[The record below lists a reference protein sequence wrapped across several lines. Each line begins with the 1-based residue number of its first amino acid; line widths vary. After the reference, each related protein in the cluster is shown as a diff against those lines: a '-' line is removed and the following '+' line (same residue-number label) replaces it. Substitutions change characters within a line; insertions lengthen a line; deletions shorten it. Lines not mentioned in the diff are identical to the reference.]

1 MRRQTAQLCS
11 EMLTTIDGTGSVHQK
26 TLNRLVHFI
35 ERFKALNFAGDRQM
49 TQELDRARAEL
60 LGRSAEEYR
69 SDGKAEVSLVQ
80 GLERLRTKARELAAQ
95 DTSDLAANFGR
106 MGQRRFALAS

>member
-1 MRRQTAQLCS
+1 
-11 EMLTTIDGTGSVHQK
+11 
-26 TLNRLVHFI
+26 
-35 ERFKALNFAGDRQM
+35 
-49 TQELDRARAEL
+49 
-60 LGRSAEEYR
+60 
-69 SDGKAEVSLVQ
+69 VQ